1 MENSDKQLIR
11 QGKYLSALEDNFTP
25 LAYYIMVF
33 ENGDCTEH
41 IEQRFESFESAKE
54 WIKLNKEES
63 KSYLIGNINSDWL

>member
-11 QGKYLSALEDNFTP
+11 QGKYLSALDDNFTP

-41 IEQRFESFESAKE
+41 IEKSFESFESAKE

-63 KSYLIGNINSDWL
+63 KSYLIGNINSEWL